1 MSSLERLGLDTNV
14 VARLVLADDP
24 AQTYQALALV
34 QGARSMGRQ
43 LVLGLPTVLEL
54 EWVLRSR
61 ARLDKAAVI
70 RVFKGLLEA
79 QDLEI
84 DSEQTLEQA
93 LYQYENGGADFADCL
108 FAAHYRA
115 LDCGAM
121 LTFDRQAARLAGAR
135 WLAPHSNEEH

>member
-1 MSSLERLGLDTNV
+1 VIERLGLDTNV

-24 AQTYQALALV
+24 TQTYQATALIC
-34 QGARSMGRQ
+34 GARSAGRQ

-61 ARLDKAAVI
+61 ARLDKAAVL
-70 RVFKGLLEA
+70 RVVKGLLES

-84 DSEQTLEQA
+84 DNEHTLEQA
-93 LYQYENGGADFADCL
+93 VYQYENGNADFADCL

-115 LDCGAM
+115 LGCSAM
-121 LTFDRQAARLAGAR
+121 LTFDRHAGNIAGAQ
-135 WLAPHSNEEH
+135 WLGPNPNDTH

>member
-1 MSSLERLGLDTNV
+1 MTERLGLDTNV

-24 AQTYQALALV
+24 TQTYQAAALIR
-34 QGARSMGRQ
+34 GARSAGRQ

-61 ARLDKAAVI
+61 ARLDKAAVL
-70 RVFKGLLEA
+70 RVVKGLLES

-84 DSEQTLEQA
+84 DNEHTLEQA
-93 LYQYENGGADFADCL
+93 VYHYENGSADFADCL

-115 LDCGAM
+115 LGCSAM
-121 LTFDRQAARLAGAR
+121 LTFDRQAGHLAGAQ
-135 WLAPHSNEEH
+135 WLSLASPETH

>member
-1 MSSLERLGLDTNV
+1 VAERLGLDTNV

-24 AQTYQALALV
+24 AQTYQVLALLG
-34 QGARSMGRQ
+34 GARERGRE

-61 ARLDKAAVI
+61 ARLDKPAVL

-84 DSEQTLEQA
+84 ENEQTLEQA
-93 LYQYENGGADFADCL
+93 LYHYENGHADFAECL
-108 FAAHYRA
+108 FAAHYRT
-115 LDCGAM
+115 LGCSAM
-121 LTFDRQAARLAGAR
+121 LTFDRQAARLAGAQ
-135 WLAPHSNEEH
+135 WLNPSH